1 LYKEIKMKGVNEI
14 RFFYNEK
21 YYEVL
26 KFNKNNNVFIV
37 EVKVYGQYQSSEIE
51 VFNPIELLEM
61 FQKSVD
67 DIMQIIGPNLKETN
81 NG

>member
-1 LYKEIKMKGVNEI
+1 MKGVNEI